1 MGKRRS
7 NLDNRRARRGIDPLT
22 LVVGLGALFAA
33 AVGLSEDTSWVSAID
48 PRWLLAAGAVL
59 VGILLLIGT
68 LRKPRNGY
76 RGGSDYGNGGGDS
89 SGGGGDG

>member
-1 MGKRRS
+1 MTRERMTKEQRS
-7 NLDNRRARRGIDPLT
+7 NPVRSNRQARRGIDPLT

-59 VGILLLIGT
+59 VGVLLLVGT
-68 LRKPRNGY
+68 LRKPRNSHCG
-76 RGGSDYGNGGGDS
+76 GDHGDDGSDG
-89 SGGGGDG
+89 